1 MRTRGQLSVQV
12 RSTSIKHITLMTS
25 IFLSETKKKCSVFI
39 FFYIQRFPETK
50 LTMNADL
57 WLARSTAFTLFQ
69 CSATDRRNTA
79 RVRDKARRPKTV
91 GS

>member
-1 MRTRGQLSVQV
+1 MRTRGPLSGQV
-12 RSTSIKHITLMTS
+12 RSTSIKDITLMAS

-57 WLARSTAFTLFQ
+57 WLAKSTAFTLFQ
-69 CSATDRRNTA
+69 CSA
-79 RVRDKARRPKTV
+79 RPIDGTRHV
-91 GS
+91 